1 MDIERYKEF
10 SADDFVLDEN
20 FVELVTGKFDPLN
33 SVELLKNELPEKS
46 LQIDLAV
53 EVVKSLQS
61 SDEDQPADRIL
72 ELWKDV
78 INERGRQIRLQ
89 IFRYAAAV
97 FFAVGIGSLALYVH
111 HKQTSIENF
120 VSSGEISGNEATL
133 ILADGKKVDI
143 GGNKSLI
150 QYTGDGTSVL
160 VNDSTKVK
168 QVNVA
173 HSFNQM
179 IVPFGKRSSMELSDG
194 TKVWLNSGS
203 KLVYPPVFRGET
215 REVFLEGEAYFE
227 VTKNTD
233 NPFYVRTDAFKIK
246 VLGTKFNVKAYH
258 DDNQSNTVLS
268 EGKISMKVNDQLFS
282 EEVILSP
289 YQKSTLLR
297 NSDTFQISKVD
308 DISKYTSWIYGY
320 LEFERE
326 NLADVLKSISRYY
339 NINIELKVGDKPKII
354 SGKLDLKT
362 EHERMLNGLARL
374 SNTRYTKKEGKY
386 LFFE

>member
-1 MDIERYKEF
+1 MDIERYKIF
-10 SADDFVLDEN
+10 SADDFVLDKN

-33 SVELLKNELPEKS
+33 SVELLKEELPEKS
-46 LQIDLAV
+46 LEIGLAV
-53 EVVKSLQS
+53 EVVKALQS
-61 SDEDQPADRIL
+61 SDEEQPAGRIL
-72 ELWKDV
+72 ELWKNV
-78 INERGRQIRLQ
+78 INDRGRQIRLQ

-97 FFAVGIGSLALYVH
+97 LFAIGIGSSALYIH
-111 HKQTSIENF
+111 HRHTSIENF
-120 VSSGEISGNEATL
+120 VSSGENSENEATL

-143 GGNKSLI
+143 SGNKSVI

-173 HSFNQM
+173 NSFNQM

-203 KLVYPPVFRGET
+203 KLVYTPVFKGEI

-227 VTKNTD
+227 VAKNAD
-233 NPFYVRTDAFKIK
+233 KPFYVRTVAFKIK
-246 VLGTKFNVKAYH
+246 VLGTKFNVKAYS

-268 EGKISMKVNDQLFS
+268 EGKVSMKLNDQLFS
-282 EEVILSP
+282 KEVILSP

-320 LEFERE
+320 LEFDRE

-339 NINIELKVGDKPKII
+339 NINIELKLGDKPKII